1 MLSLKTA
8 NARKK
13 PKNNRP
19 QKQTNAC
26 PPYPPQFNA
35 AIQFK
40 HRFRFQSVSN
50 NTTTITTQNLMSL
63 LVMQSSSTDTN
74 LYSLYSAFRLRKI
87 YVWSASGDV
96 SVEFIATDS
105 ANIGARPAVISDLSL
120 GTTYL
125 SKICAIPPR
134 TSAAATWQNVTST
147 NTTTTGAQF
156 QLTAPSGSI
165 IDVIMDIVL
174 QNNDPTFSVQL
185 AAVPPAQ
192 VAGTVYQNYLD
203 GLTTA
208 AYPPV
213 SYLSPNT

>member
-8 NARKK
+8 NTRKK
-13 PKNNRP
+13 PKNSRP
-19 QKQTNAC
+19 QRQTNAC

-40 HRFRFQSVSN
+40 HRFRFESVTN

-63 LVMQSSSTDTN
+63 LVVQSSSTDST
-74 LYSLYSAFRLRKI
+74 LYSLYSAFRLRKV
-87 YVWSASGDV
+87 YVWAPAGAV
-96 SVEFIATDS
+96 SVEFVTTDS
-105 ANIGARPAVISDLSL
+105 ANIGARPAVITDSSF
-120 GTTYL
+120 GTTYF
-125 SKICAIPPR
+125 SKICAVPPR
-134 TSAAATWQNVTST
+134 SSAAGTWQNVTST
-147 NTTTTGAQF
+147 NTTTTGTQF

-165 IDVIMDIVL
+165 IDVVMDIVL
-174 QNNDPTFSVQL
+174 QNNDPTFAVQG

-203 GLTTA
+203 GLATA
-208 AYPPV
+208 NYPPV